1 MVNQPALRRHHRSR
15 IAYAFGLLAL
25 LGAMATLLVLV
36 RDPAMSS
43 TRLTAPVPAPEIT
56 VLDSDPPT
64 GDGQS
69 VYDEPGWID
78 TGVPGRPRRWRR
90 PDRSGVRPWCRR
102 PVRRPSGTHRSS
114 SGRTQ
119 RHGHPPLPLLVR
131 HLRPR
136 HLAGRHRPRRHP
148 PSDVVT
154 SGHGVFVTV
163 GLGVVGLAPVGGSA
177 CEMINNTSSSVDTDV
192 PASGSVPTTVPGGSS
207 DGRYTT
213 R

>member
-69 VYDEPGWID
+69 VYEEPGWID
-78 TGVPGRPRRWRR
+78 AGSPADRAGGADPTG
-90 PDRSGVRPWCRR
+90 
-102 PVRRPSGTHRSS
+102 PVS
-114 SGRTQ
+114 
-119 RHGHPPLPLLVR
+119 
-131 HLRPR
+131 
-136 HLAGRHRPRRHP
+136 
-148 PSDVVT
+148 
-154 SGHGVFVTV
+154 
-163 GLGVVGLAPVGGSA
+163 GLGAGVQ
-177 CEMINNTSSSVDTDV
+177 
-192 PASGSVPTTVPGGSS
+192 S
-207 DGRYTT
+207 DGRQELTEAAPAGHSATDIRRSLFWSGIFGLAISLAGIGLVGT
-213 R
+213 RRRMW